1 MADPRTRVAPSGA
14 AAAATSRPRRSW
26 RRAILRPGFLLLAVT
41 VPVATVLGLGFLAF
55 AEGVTRPPVDPM
67 PRTEAIVA
75 MTGGAQRVTDA
86 VALLGSGHG
95 RRLLISGVHPAVG
108 ERDIARAVP
117 DSERFLACCI
127 DLDHRALNT
136 FGNAIETARWVRQHS
151 FRSVLVVTSAYHMP
165 RTMLELR
172 RQLPDVEL
180 VAHPVQ
186 VAAPNGSP
194 WWKDGQNLKILG
206 LEYAKYLMAAV
217 RLRLDTPVAEPRTVR
232 VSSS

>member
-1 MADPRTRVAPSGA
+1 MAEQRSTVAPSGA
-14 AAAATSRPRRSW
+14 TGQAPARKPRR
-26 RRAILRPGFLLLAVT
+26 RLLARPGFLLLAIA
-41 VPVATVLGLGFLAF
+41 VPIATILGLGFLSF
-55 AEGVTRPPVDPM
+55 AEGVTQPTADRAA
-67 PRTEAIVA
+67 RTEAIVA
-75 MTGGAQRVTDA
+75 MTGGPQRVSDA
-86 VALLGSGHG
+86 VALLSAGHG

-117 DSERFLACCI
+117 DSEPYLACCI

-136 FGNAIETARWVRQHS
+136 FGNAIETARWVRQHA

-180 VAHPVQ
+180 VAHPVLPAS
-186 VAAPNGSP
+186 AAGSP
-194 WWKDGQNLKILG
+194 WWKDGQSLKILG

-217 RLRLDTPVAEPRTVR
+217 RLRVDAPVADPRTAR

>member
-1 MADPRTRVAPSGA
+1 M
-14 AAAATSRPRRSW
+14 
-26 RRAILRPGFLLLAVT
+26 LAVA
-41 VPVATVLGLGFLAF
+41 VPVATVLGLGFLSF
-55 AEGVTRPPVDPM
+55 ADGVTRPAAEQP

-86 VALLGSGHG
+86 VALLGAGHG

-117 DSERFLACCI
+117 EAEPLLGCCI

-136 FGNAIETARWVRQHS
+136 FGNAIETARWVRQHA

-172 RQLPDVEL
+172 RQLPDITL

-186 VAAPNGSP
+186 PASANGSP
-194 WWKDGQNLKILG
+194 WWKDGQSLKILG

-217 RLRLDTPVAEPRTVR
+217 RLRVDVPVAEPRTVR

>member
-1 MADPRTRVAPSGA
+1 M
-14 AAAATSRPRRSW
+14 
-26 RRAILRPGFLLLAVT
+26 LRPGFLLLAVT
-41 VPVATVLGLGFLAF
+41 VPVATVLGLGFLSF
-55 AEGVTRPPVDPM
+55 ADGVTQPASAAV

-86 VALLGSGHG
+86 VALLGAGHG

-108 ERDIARAVP
+108 ERAIARAVP
-117 DSERFLACCI
+117 EAERFLDCCI

-136 FGNAIETARWVRQHS
+136 FGNAIETARWVRQHA

-180 VAHPVQ
+180 IAHPVQ
-186 VAAPNGSP
+186 AASANGNP
-194 WWKDGQNLKILG
+194 WWKDGQSLKLLG

-217 RLRLDTPVAEPRTVR
+217 RLRLDSPVAEPRTVR